1 MANALL
7 SLFTILAFI
16 SPAQAVSK
24 TSCLSFYK
32 PEFTGHSL
40 SLLGRSSQE
49 LGLRLSEYG
58 STRDKTDLERGLTT
72 NYSRISLK
80 KALATTEG
88 AKALLKH
95 LLRLKVVTNTAA
107 DPIYA
112 KFLLLAE
119 NKDIYLN
126 NDRLHNDP
134 EVVKYLENMK
144 YKKLATQMKARP
156 VLTALNEAERAQNL
170 YFLFLSVFQS
180 IKDHDVESRDAI
192 NAGITEIGRARE
204 RGHTLIEAI
213 DTGMSSLKAYGTYIP
228 RRIEIPEFI
237 DTAAEFVPL
246 NIGKILL
253 TGVRH
258 ALHLYAGGSSREQ
271 KQQIF
276 ELGTEPALKSL
287 VKGSE
292 FFVFQ
297 KSDPRELKTKVDS
310 FLKKFSN
317 TTHLNTPE
325 FAKAAIAAY
334 PEIALVA
341 RAQKKLGRGA
351 SSKMITD
358 GVYGTYP
365 YDTYVR
371 LSRMAM
377 VLKIIQGQEQ
387 SLAALP
393 HLRLADAKKLR
404 QELVND
410 LSLKTGDRI
419 NLSALDRFFV
429 FLNLDSIADSA
440 DSFIKQFD
448 LEHSLSQRFGNLDKE
463 KRISEILRR
472 YKLASYSFAR
482 LSKNDQDLLFDALEL
497 SRQYNVIQV
506 NRGELGA
513 ESLTHLSTHSNAETW
528 QTLSLTYFSSMLT
541 FAAEGPANHLAAGR
555 LVTLNH
561 EAFEQ
566 WDRAA
571 ELLYRSTADRTHSS
585 KLSSPTDKSDERLRD
600 EQHSIIQRKGLR
612 LPESTPQEM
621 VRLALLFDVKFN
633 SELKALMDS
642 FAALSEQNK
651 VTIASMLGDHNIRW
665 FHLSK
670 TLVAIYK
677 QTLNQ
682 ASERFGIDTPISQKL
697 KVSFDTAL
705 QQLVKFSALVDDN
718 VAVNNLIV
726 NQGKNTANVS
736 LAPYYKLLETRGL
749 QSIIQSHPVLNE
761 AEGNGGLIIT
771 VP

>member
-1 MANALL
+1 MVKALPI
-7 SLFTILAFI
+7 LFTILAFTSSI
-16 SPAQAVSK
+16 QAGPK
-24 TSCLSFYK
+24 TSCLSFYS
-32 PEFTGHSL
+32 PNYAGQSL

-72 NYSRISLK
+72 NYSRISLR

-88 AKALLKH
+88 AKALLSH

-112 KFLLLAE
+112 KFILLSE
-119 NKDIYLN
+119 NNEIYLN
-126 NDRLHNDP
+126 RDKPHGDP
-134 EVVKYLENMK
+134 AVVTYLENMK
-144 YKKLATQMKARP
+144 YKKLATQTNARP
-156 VLTALNEAERAQNL
+156 VLTPLNESDRAQNL

-204 RGHTLIEAI
+204 RGQSLIESI

-228 RRIEIPEFI
+228 RRIEIPEYI
-237 DTAAEFVPL
+237 DTAAEFIPL

-258 ALHLYAGGSSREQ
+258 ALHLYAGGSAREQ

-276 ELGTEPALKSL
+276 ELGTEPALKTL
-287 VKGSE
+287 VKESE

-297 KSDPRELKTKVDS
+297 KNDPRDLKSKAES
-310 FLKKFSN
+310 FLKKFTN
-317 TTHLNTPE
+317 TTDFNTPE

-334 PEIALVA
+334 PEINLVA
-341 RAQKKLGRGA
+341 RAQKKLGRSA

-387 SLAALP
+387 SQNALP
-393 HLRLADAKKLR
+393 HLRLADTKKLR
-404 QELVND
+404 QELLND
-410 LSLKTGDRI
+410 LILKTGETI
-419 NLSALDRFFV
+419 NLDALDRFFV

-482 LSKNDQDLLFDALEL
+482 LSNADQDLLFDALEL
-497 SRQYNVIQV
+497 ARQYNVIQV

-513 ESLTHLSTHSNAETW
+513 ESLTHLTTETW
-528 QTLSLTYFSSMLT
+528 QTLSLTYFSAMLT
-541 FAAEGPANHLAAGR
+541 FAAEGSPNHLASGR

-561 EAFEQ
+561 ETFEQ

-571 ELLYRSTADRTHSS
+571 ELLYRSTSYRKSS
-585 KLSSPTDKSDERLRD
+585 TTTRSSDERLHE
-600 EQHSIIQRKGLR
+600 EQRSMMERKGIHV
-612 LPESTPQEM
+612 PESTPQEM
-621 VRLALLFDVKFN
+621 VRLALLFDIKFN
-633 SELKALMDS
+633 SELNALMES
-642 FAALSEQNK
+642 FAGLSPKNK
-651 VTIASMLGDHNIRW
+651 EIAISMLSDHNIRW

-670 TLVAIYK
+670 TLVAISK
-677 QTLNQ
+677 QTLAQTGAQQGANL
-682 ASERFGIDTPISQKL
+682 TISQKL
-697 KVSFDTAL
+697 KLSYDVAL
-705 QQLVKFSALVDDN
+705 QQLVKFGTLVDDN
-718 VAVNNLIV
+718 VTVNNLIF

-749 QSIIQSHPVLNE
+749 QAVIQSNPVLNE
-761 AEGNGGLIIT
+761 AEGNAGLIIT